1 MKVKKWMPK
10 HLINKQ
16 NKSKCKWPRL
26 PNLEW
31 QQCQWARHQVQLNL
45 HLKRQRVKKIEMT
58 CCNSKSVIW
67 RQRNNGSWKKRKL
80 GSFSW
85 FKNNKKLKKPLRLQQ
100 LLLRQLRKNNSNNR
114 KYLQVTII
122 PKDVKNLRATN
133 SILHLKEVKGRMM
146 ITLIYPSTAQVW
158 TERSLNLQWLLLQ

>member
-31 QQCQWARHQVQLNL
+31 QQYQWAQHQVQLNL

-85 FKNNKKLKKPLRLQQ
+85 FKNNKKLKK
-100 LLLRQLRKNNSNNR
+100 QLRRQQQQQKLQENNKLNNR
-114 KYLQVTII
+114 KTVKFLLST
-122 PKDVKNLRATN
+122 KTLKAVKNLRAT
-133 SILHLKEVKGRMM
+133 VR
-146 ITLIYPSTAQVW
+146 
-158 TERSLNLQWLLLQ
+158 